1 MRRIAAKFVPRL
13 LNNDQQDHLVQVCT
27 ELQKAV
33 KHDPNFLSRF
43 TNGEESWLYN
53 YDPATK
59 QQSLQWKTLSSPRP
73 KKAHQVRS
81 NIKSILS
88 LFLTFEELC
97 IRSLFHLVR
106 LSMGI
111 FTARFWDDWGKMWGA
126 NGLRHGR
133 TETDCCTMTMRLH
146 TPHLLWGNSW
156 QKITWPLF
164 PTLPTHLTWPHV
176 ISMCSLKWNSSWKG
190 GISCPL
196 KRSKQNPNRY

>member
-1 MRRIAAKFVPRL
+1 MIAKVREVFLEDRRQPIHDVCNRVGLSYGSCQCILADELSMRRIAAKFVPRL

-97 IRSLFHLVR
+97 IRSLFHLVK
-106 LSMGI
+106 L
-111 FTARFWDDWGKMWGA
+111 
-126 NGLRHGR
+126 
-133 TETDCCTMTMRLH
+133 
-146 TPHLLWGNSW
+146 
-156 QKITWPLF
+156 
-164 PTLPTHLTWPHV
+164 
-176 ISMCSLKWNSSWKG
+176 
-190 GISCPL
+190 
-196 KRSKQNPNRY
+196 